1 MYEPGTWISRVSPTP
16 LLMVIAGND
25 TVTLTDTGLAAFEQ
39 ALEPKRL
46 QMIPGGHFDLYTT
59 EFDQAS
65 SGALDWFRR
74 HLS

>member
-1 MYEPGTWISRVSPTP
+1 
-16 LLMVIAGND
+16 
-25 TVTLTDTGLAAFEQ
+25 VTLTDTGLAAFEQ

-46 QMIPGGHFDLYTT
+46 QMIPGGHFDPYTT

-65 SGALDWFRR
+65 TGALDWFRR